1 MLNRIKISR
10 FKSIKELSLDLGR
23 VNIFIGG
30 NGAGKSNILEAI
42 GICSASIYRG
52 LSDTDLS
59 RKGIRLTPAE
69 LMKSAL
75 KSEPVAKTLELM
87 VEFSGNIVYKC
98 NLASREDDPLI
109 RFHSES
115 CLIDGVKQ
123 FGRSGNGNRVF
134 GKAIDAVMDK
144 DRGMWD
150 QIRAAYK
157 FSPRLVETFSEFG
170 RYSIYTPQTDVLRG
184 TRPGAVDVTP
194 FGLHGEGLA
203 PAVKRV
209 VSDCNNTAGKLE
221 KRSEF
226 HLFSEALS
234 LAFLPGWTN
243 AVRVGTLNE
252 RLVSRGISLKSSDMV
267 YFIDKFMNT
276 KRNTLSAYDSSE
288 GTLFLLFIA
297 LLLAHKESPRFF
309 GLDNIDNA
317 LNPYLTRKMIEKLIG
332 IVQHVH
338 DTKLDFGPKQI
349 FMTSHNPT
357 SLDAFDIFDENQRI
371 FVVGRN
377 EDGATIATRLQPAS
391 NMTKEE
397 WSVASGGRNLSQMWL
412 DGLIDGANGYETL

>member
-59 RKGIRLTPAE
+59 RKGIRLTPVE

-75 KSEPVAKTLELM
+75 KSDPVAKTLELL
-87 VEFSGNIVYKC
+87 VEFSGGLSYKC
-98 NLASREDDPLI
+98 NLAAREDDPLI

-115 CLIDGVKQ
+115 CSIDGVKQ

-134 GKAIDAVMDK
+134 GKAIDVDMDK

-157 FSPRLVETFSEFG
+157 FPPHLVETFAEFG

-209 VSDCNNTAGKLE
+209 VSDCNSTAGQLGKE
-221 KRSEF
+221 DE
-226 HLFSEALS
+226 HTLFSEALN

-243 AVRVGTLNE
+243 AVRVGALNE
-252 RLVSRGISLKSSDMV
+252 RLVSRGVSMKSSDML

-276 KRNTLSAYDSSE
+276 RRNTLSAYDSSE
-288 GTLFLLFIA
+288 GTLFLLFIS
-297 LLLAHKESPRFF
+297 LLLA
-309 GLDNIDNA
+309 D
-317 LNPYLTRKMIEKLIG
+317 RK
-332 IVQHVH
+332 
-338 DTKLDFGPKQI
+338 
-349 FMTSHNPT
+349 S
-357 SLDAFDIFDENQRI
+357 
-371 FVVGRN
+371 VV
-377 EDGATIATRLQPAS
+377 
-391 NMTKEE
+391 
-397 WSVASGGRNLSQMWL
+397 
-412 DGLIDGANGYETL
+412 